1 MSLPYAEDMKKIII
15 VTGSVRK
22 IGWEPAKVSEEWTA
36 KGYYLDSCSD
46 IGGGKAKLVF
56 KKVKGWK
63 VPVVEDDP
71 ECKKG

>member
-1 MSLPYAEDMKKIII
+1 MQAAREIGTDMKKIII

-22 IGWEPAKVSEEWTA
+22 IGGEPAKASEEWTA

-46 IGGGKAKLVF
+46 IGDGKAKLVF

-63 VPVVEDDP
+63 DDKP
-71 ECKKG
+71 A